1 MVSETVIWEML
12 SVVKCMVKL
21 LLGIEMDQ
29 ISPQVGGLLTTWVEL
44 QMALVEWKQ
53 HEKYER
59 KQTSNTCRD
68 MKRVEV
74 EMVWKS

>member
-29 ISPQVGGLLTTWVEL
+29 ISHQVG
-44 QMALVEWKQ
+44 
-53 HEKYER
+53 
-59 KQTSNTCRD
+59 
-68 MKRVEV
+68 
-74 EMVWKS
+74 